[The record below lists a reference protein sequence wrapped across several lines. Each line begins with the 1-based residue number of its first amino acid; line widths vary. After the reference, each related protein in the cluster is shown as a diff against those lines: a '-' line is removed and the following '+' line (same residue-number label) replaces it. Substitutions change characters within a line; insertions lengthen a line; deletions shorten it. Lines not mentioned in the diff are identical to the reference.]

1 MVPLYLEYVH
11 KETLNLIATKNIQR
25 TAGALKSK
33 SVIGWHVL
41 IHVIH
46 SRHPTW
52 LATDQVPSLAG
63 FLVSSGGDSFVA
75 YHLGLGVYSS
85 G

>member
-1 MVPLYLEYVH
+1 MSGHCDRCHKALTPLFFIRGEQL
-11 KETLNLIATKNIQR
+11 ATGHQVGILDNSCMGDM
-25 TAGALKSK
+25 TEAG
-33 SVIGWHVL
+33 GWHVL
-41 IHVIH
+41 MQVIH

-75 YHLGLGVYSS
+75 YH
-85 G
+85 